1 MDLTNATA
9 GVTGF
14 SKDAIRKQVAKII
27 SDPLFEKSGILK
39 NFLLF
44 IVEETIN
51 GHANQLKEYTIAL
64 SILHKPLDFKPQ
76 ENGILRIHAG
86 RLRKALEQYYHSS
99 GTTDAIHIFIPKGS
113 YVPVFEPNT
122 GTRLLTQSFPGTDS
136 TTVKNMQK
144 NLPLPLCHSA
154 ILTEVRSPILYRRY
168 RAAVKCGV
176 GRGGTLLGDCL
187 LQHAE
192 NSRTVCRY

>member
-1 MDLTNATA
+1 MCYFALYNCLY
-9 GVTGF
+9 G
-14 SKDAIRKQVAKII
+14 SNQCYSRCYRILKDAIRKQVAKII

-113 YVPVFEPNT
+113 YVPVLSLI
-122 GTRLLTQSFPGTDS
+122 RAPGF
-136 TTVKNMQK
+136 
-144 NLPLPLCHSA
+144 
-154 ILTEVRSPILYRRY
+154 
-168 RAAVKCGV
+168 
-176 GRGGTLLGDCL
+176 
-187 LQHAE
+187 
-192 NSRTVCRY
+192 